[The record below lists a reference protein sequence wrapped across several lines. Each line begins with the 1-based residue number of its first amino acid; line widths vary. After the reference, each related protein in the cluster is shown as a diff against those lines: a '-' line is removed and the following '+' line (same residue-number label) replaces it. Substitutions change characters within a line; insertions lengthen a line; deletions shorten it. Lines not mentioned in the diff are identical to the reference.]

1 MLKTNIKLWAIVV
14 AVCLIG
20 QFFIAA
26 IPGWVEQGKQEAQIE
41 IAKREEERLQSH
53 EPGLK
58 PIEVQ
63 PVVTE
68 PIVEPDVIE
77 GENASGMMETTE
89 GSEDESDLKI
99 SPIAIVLLVFV
110 IVAMIFVMFL

>member
-14 AVCLIG
+14 AICLIG

-53 EPGLK
+53 GPGLK

-68 PIVEPDVIE
+68 PIVESDAIKE
-77 GENASGMMETTE
+77 ENASGIIETTE
-89 GSEDESDLKI
+89 DSEEESDFKI

-110 IVAMIFVMFL
+110 IIAMIFVMFL